1 MCVRARARV
10 CVCVCVF
17 VYMWVCACLR
27 TCDVAK
33 RTPRAVR
40 RFRDESCEALQTHS
54 VSKQNM
60 CRQIEDA
67 EHEINMASIG
77 LPNEHFGDPGSDFW
91 TPNWVEEGL
100 SDSSRGGLE
109 T

>member
-1 MCVRARARV
+1 
-10 CVCVCVF
+10 
-17 VYMWVCACLR
+17 
-27 TCDVAK
+27 
-33 RTPRAVR
+33 
-40 RFRDESCEALQTHS
+40 
-54 VSKQNM
+54 M

-67 EHEINMASIG
+67 QHEVNMASIG